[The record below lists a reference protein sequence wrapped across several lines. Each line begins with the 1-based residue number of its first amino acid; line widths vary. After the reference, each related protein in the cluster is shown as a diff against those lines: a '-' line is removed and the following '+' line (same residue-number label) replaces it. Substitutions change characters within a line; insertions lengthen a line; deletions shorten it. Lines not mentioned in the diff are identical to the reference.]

1 MADVLGLLAAV
12 TAPERVLAGDANDDY
27 SHDEALAGHPQR
39 PLAVVQPL
47 TTAEVA
53 AILRI
58 ASEHLIPVTARGS
71 GAGVSGAVVP
81 RPDGIVVSF
90 EKMRRVEIDEQNLV
104 AVVQPGV
111 TLAELDAATA
121 ARSLVYPV
129 LPGEHT
135 ASIGG
140 NIGTNAGGSRAVKY
154 GVTRHNVLGLEMVLA
169 DGTVLRS
176 GGKFVKTST
185 GYDLT
190 QLVTGSEGTLALV
203 TEATLRLYPRPP
215 RQSMVLAPF
224 PRLADLTR
232 TVPVIIA
239 SGIDVTTLEY
249 IDAATMTSITR
260 EFGLRLG
267 VPPTVTDRAEVYL
280 AVILEGWRAQR
291 HEEEVQALAALLAGE
306 GAIEAYV
313 LPRAQGE
320 ALMDAREKSF
330 WLGKRAG
337 LHDLVDVV
345 VPRASICDYMTAVSR
360 IALARS
366 AFIGGCGH
374 AGDGNIH
381 LAIYKEDPD
390 ERDAVI
396 RDLLAAGLSLG
407 GAISGEH
414 GIGTLKKPYFQD
426 LENIH
431 KIELL
436 RRIKMA
442 FDPSGILNPGVI
454 FDLPANGTRDG
465 NAIG

>member
-1 MADVLGLLAAV
+1 M
-12 TAPERVLAGDANDDY
+12 
-27 SHDEALAGHPQR
+27 
-39 PLAVVQPL
+39 
-47 TTAEVA
+47 
-53 AILRI
+53 
-58 ASEHLIPVTARGS
+58 
-71 GAGVSGAVVP
+71 
-81 RPDGIVVSF
+81 
-90 EKMRRVEIDEQNLV
+90 
-104 AVVQPGV
+104 
-111 TLAELDAATA
+111 
-121 ARSLVYPV
+121 
-129 LPGEHT
+129 
-135 ASIGG
+135 
-140 NIGTNAGGSRAVKY
+140 
-154 GVTRHNVLGLEMVLA
+154 
-169 DGTVLRS
+169 
-176 GGKFVKTST
+176 
-185 GYDLT
+185 
-190 QLVTGSEGTLALV
+190 
-203 TEATLRLYPRPP
+203 
-215 RQSMVLAPF
+215 
-224 PRLADLTR
+224 
-232 TVPVIIA
+232 
-239 SGIDVTTLEY
+239 
-249 IDAATMTSITR
+249 
-260 EFGLRLG
+260 
-267 VPPTVTDRAEVYL
+267 
-280 AVILEGWRAQR
+280 
-291 HEEEVQALAALLAGE
+291 QALAALLAGE